1 MATVSYKARF
11 TRNMGNF
18 ESLQLEIGVE
28 DEPRGDE
35 KVSEAYNRV
44 KNFVEERL
52 LDVVEELAQQIESVS
67 VTKAKK

>member
-1 MATVSYKARF
+1 MGSVSYRARF

-35 KVSEAYNRV
+35 KFSEAYNRV
-44 KNFVEERL
+44 KDFVESKL
-52 LDVVEELAQQIESVS
+52 LEEVESLENDIKRVRN
-67 VTKAKK
+67 K

>member
-1 MATVSYKARF
+1 MTTVSYRARF
-11 TRNMGNF
+11 TRNMGDF

-44 KNFVEERL
+44 KDFVESRL
-52 LDVVEELAQQIESVS
+52 LAEVEELENQIKAVS
-67 VTKAKK
+67 RTKK

>member
-1 MATVSYKARF
+1 MTTVSYRARF

-44 KNFVEERL
+44 KDFVESKL
-52 LDVVEELAQQIESVS
+52 LGEVEELEKDILLTRLEIH
-67 VTKAKK
+67 K